1 MADPSRAR
9 SIFEVGGC
17 EVDLG
22 RRELRTDGVP
32 TPIGDRAFEII
43 EALVRADGRLVTK
56 NELMDLVWP
65 GTIVGDN
72 TLQVHI
78 SAVRKALGAR
88 RGMLKTEAGRGV
100 EPHRY
105 ARAACPAR
113 RGKAGSRPG
122 LRALR
127 AGILDRGPGGC
138 KSAARYAQLMR
149 A

>member
-1 MADPSRAR
+1 MAEPGRAR
-9 SIFEVGGC
+9 SIFEAGGC

-22 RRELRTDGVP
+22 QRELRTDGVP
-32 TPIGDRAFEII
+32 TPIGGRAFEII

-100 EPHRY
+100 EPRRY
-105 ARAACPAR
+105 ARAASPAR
-113 RGKAGSRPG
+113 KQVLAPVYGRFAQGFSTTDLTAAKA
-122 LRALR
+122 L
-127 AGILDRGPGGC
+127 LDTL
-138 KSAARYAQLMR
+138 S
-149 A
+149 